1 MGELAVTNAGLAAN
15 DARIT
20 THDVARAAITA
31 AIAMCGYLAL
41 GQNLM
46 HGFDAFYYLRD
57 VDQGQLHHPRIAFY
71 LPIAWAFTKLMS
83 AFSVREYEAMR
94 ALSSLGAAI
103 GVACVQLAAQRL
115 GLSRGRCVAA
125 AAAAASLPA
134 VAYSASVVEVDAV
147 FFGCA
152 CASWLPFSRLL
163 TTQRWS
169 AAIATGVATAIGA
182 GFHASGHLLALQ
194 LCGLAAI
201 WDWPQR
207 PLLQSLPRAALL
219 LLTHLALAT
228 LIAFAF
234 GVGEQGE
241 MATNTV
247 GHAFPLDFV
256 PHVATHEFVLAYAP
270 IGLCALA
277 ALLDRPRIGAGLA
290 YAICLC
296 GYVFVSTKI
305 LGYQRYAKEF
315 LSQGDIVE
323 RGSFLLAL
331 GAPMALLTARMLPA
345 RALLVAI
352 AASAAFA
359 VVQVK
364 SHDWPNDPPAAAD
377 AIEVALQRGP
387 IEPFVADTQ
396 EWAWIAR
403 RHPQV
408 RGTLYG
414 SVATDVAAA
423 RAKDPTVVTTDMV
436 LLWFAMEYDRAMEKG
451 AQYVVT
457 QRALDAME
465 ASGDPA
471 IAPAAKLLL
480 DRYRFELI
488 ADAGPLKAFRLTRK

>member
-1 MGELAVTNAGLAAN
+1 MKADSILSPSVP
-15 DARIT
+15 IT
-20 THDVARAAITA
+20 APDVARAAATA
-31 AIAMCGYLAL
+31 ALALCCYLAL

-57 VDQGQLHHPRIAFY
+57 IDQGELRHPRIAFY
-71 LPIAWAFTKLMS
+71 LPLAWAFSKALST
-83 AFSVREYEAMR
+83 FGVREYEAMR
-94 ALSSLGAAI
+94 ALSSLGAAV

-115 GLSRGRCVAA
+115 SLSRARCVLAA
-125 AAAAASLPA
+125 TAVACLPA
-134 VAYSASVVEVDAV
+134 VAYSASVVEVDAL

-152 CASWLPFSRLL
+152 CASWVPFSRLVS
-163 TTQRWS
+163 TQRV
-169 AAIATGVATAIGA
+169 AAAVATGIATAIAA
-182 GFHASGHLLALQ
+182 GFHAAGHLLALQ
-194 LCGLAAI
+194 LCGLCLL

-207 PLLQSLPRAALL
+207 ALL
-219 LLTHLALAT
+219 RSAGLAVALLATHLALAT
-228 LIAFAF
+228 AIAWAF

-256 PHVATHEFVLAYAP
+256 PHVAWNEFILAYAP
-270 IGLCALA
+270 IGLL
-277 ALLDRPRIGAGLA
+277 ALLTLRDSKRIGSAFGYLV
-290 YAICLC
+290 CVC

-331 GAPMALLTARMLPA
+331 GAPMALLLARSLPVRATAIA
-345 RALLVAI
+345 V

-359 VVQVK
+359 VTQIR
-364 SHDWPNDPPAAAD
+364 SHDWPDDPPAAAD
-377 AIEVALQRGP
+377 AIDVALLRGP

-423 RAKDPTVVTTDMV
+423 REKDPSVVTTDMV
-436 LLWFAMEYDRAMEKG
+436 LLWFTMEYDRATQKG

-480 DRYRFELI
+480 DRFRFALV
-488 ADAGPLKAFRLTRK
+488 ADAGPLRAFKLTRK

>member
-1 MGELAVTNAGLAAN
+1 MGELAVTHGEPVAEPMHIA
-15 DARIT
+15 T
-20 THDVARAAITA
+20 SDVARAAATA
-31 AIAMCGYLAL
+31 AVAMCCYLAL

-57 VDQGQLHHPRIAFY
+57 VDQGELRHPRIAFY
-71 LPIAWAFTKLMS
+71 LPLAWAFAKAMA
-83 AFSVREYEAMR
+83 AFGVREYEALR

-115 GLSRGRCVAA
+115 GMTRLRSVLAA
-125 AAAAASLPA
+125 TAVASLPA

-147 FFGCA
+147 LFGCA
-152 CASWLPFSRLL
+152 CASWLPFSRLV
-163 TTQRWS
+163 TTQRF
-169 AAIATGVATAIGA
+169 AAAFATGVATAIAA

-194 LCGLAAI
+194 LCGLCVV

-207 PLLQSLPRAALL
+207 PFARSAALAGALLATHL
-219 LLTHLALAT
+219 LLAT
-228 LIAFAF
+228 AIAWAF

-247 GHAFPLDFV
+247 GHAFALDFV
-256 PHVATHEFVLAYAP
+256 PHVAWNEFVLAYAP
-270 IGLCALA
+270 IGLLAVLALG
-277 ALLDRPRIGAGLA
+277 DRARIGAALGYLA
-290 YAICLC
+290 CAC
-296 GYVFVSTKI
+296 GYVFVSTLI

-331 GAPMALLTARMLPA
+331 GAPMALLLA
-345 RALLVAI
+345 RALPLRGIAIAI
-352 AASAAFA
+352 AASATFA
-359 VVQVK
+359 VVQI
-364 SHDWPNDPPAAAD
+364 STHDWPDDPPAAAD
-377 AIEVALQRGP
+377 AMDVALQRGP
-387 IEPFVADTQ
+387 MEPFVADTR
-396 EWAWIAR
+396 EWAWLAR

-408 RGTLYG
+408 RATLYG
-414 SVATDVAAA
+414 SVATDVATA
-423 RAKDPTVVTTDMV
+423 REKDPSVVTTDMV
-436 LLWFAMEYDRAMEKG
+436 LLWFAMEYDRAVQKG

-480 DRYRFELI
+480 DRYRFELV
-488 ADAGPLKAFRLTRK
+488 ADAGPLRAFKLTRK